1 MEAIVFLYNIILTVA
16 FALNFAVYIGIYGKT
31 RERTHLFIGLMFFLF
46 TMDNLLLY
54 MMEFLPGFPAFY
66 SGYLMGKPYISN
78 ILGLFIVLSYRLIL
92 ASDNKQKP
100 GDIEKAIWVCLFVV
114 YMVATSLYPHE
125 LARTS
130 VLILRS
136 LLSVSVVVLS
146 LEERRI
152 LRETGIS
159 AKSAAPC
166 FDINSKFVL
175 FALALQ
181 ITEAGERFFDYFA
194 DISFWSDRYISIE
207 VLSIVF
213 SAAGLWHA
221 VNLIK
226 EILNREAAG
235 LSKQQEPVPTVEIS
249 SYLDTFCCEFG
260 MTPRER
266 EVMELLMM
274 GKSNVEIGEQMV
286 ISQGTVK
293 THVHNIYKKLE
304 INGRIQLMNRLSEY
318 NREMAA
324 KNE

>member
-16 FALNFAVYIGIYGKT
+16 FALNFAVYIGIYVKT
-31 RERTHLFIGLMFFLF
+31 KERTHLFIGLMFFLF

-66 SGYLMGKPYISN
+66 SEYLMGKPYISN
-78 ILGLFIVLSYRLIL
+78 ILGLLIVLSYRLVL
-92 ASDNKQKP
+92 ASDNRQKP
-100 GDIEKAIWVCLFVV
+100 GDIEKAIWVCLFAV
-114 YMVATSLYPHE
+114 YMVTTSLYPHE
-125 LARTS
+125 LAMTS
-130 VLILRS
+130 MLILRS

-146 LEERRI
+146 FEERRI
-152 LRETGIS
+152 LGETGASKADEAIR
-159 AKSAAPC
+159 
-166 FDINSKFVL
+166 FDISSKFIL
-175 FALALQ
+175 LALALQ

-194 DISFWSDRYISIE
+194 DISFWNDRYISIE
-207 VLSIVF
+207 ILSIVF

-226 EILNREAAG
+226 GILNREAEG
-235 LSKQQEPVPTVEIS
+235 LPKLQEPVLTVEIS
-249 SYLDTFCCEFG
+249 SYLDAFCQEFG

-266 EVMELLMM
+266 EVMELLVM

-304 INGRIQLMNRLSEY
+304 INGRIQLMNLLSEY
-318 NREMAA
+318 NRERASKM
-324 KNE
+324 E